1 MCNSEN
7 YFITNISIDVYINSK
22 IKLIKLNNKYYDK
35 KAGVT
40 VAKKRVGE
48 IKEGFD
54 FISLN
59 NTPAEVVRLRERA
72 SSVEDESRVFDEKVM
87 LYRKRL
93 TIDEEVLAGVD
104 DYPMRG
110 INEIMRLHLNRF
122 THKMDNPKIS
132 IDTLDEDG
140 NLKSMSVRKIYYIN
154 IVFQMQYDSDVK
166 YHHFRVVMSRDGVL
180 QVNEI

>member
-1 MCNSEN
+1 
-7 YFITNISIDVYINSK
+7 
-22 IKLIKLNNKYYDK
+22 
-35 KAGVT
+35 
-40 VAKKRVGE
+40 
-48 IKEGFD
+48 
-54 FISLN
+54 
-59 NTPAEVVRLRERA
+59 
-72 SSVEDESRVFDEKVM
+72 M

-93 TIDEEVLAGVD
+93 TINEEVLAGVD

-140 NLKSMSVRKIYYIN
+140 NLKSMSIRKIYYIN
-154 IVFQMQYDSDVK
+154 IVFQTQYGPEVK
-166 YHHFRVVMSRDGVL
+166 YHHFRIVMSRDGVL